1 MLSDS
6 EASFTATEFVDDDTV
21 EGCAVASPA
30 HELRLFGDRS
40 PCEGD
45 SFFYIAMRSS
55 GPRAR
60 TRRGR
65 SYR

>member
-6 EASFTATEFVDDDTV
+6 ETSFTATAFVEDV
-21 EGCAVASPA
+21 SGEGCAVVSPA

-45 SFFYIAMRSS
+45 SFFYIAMRPSR
-55 GPRAR
+55 PKAR

>member
-6 EASFTATEFVDDDTV
+6 ETSFTATAFVKDDSV
-21 EGCAVASPA
+21 EGFAVVSPA
-30 HELRLFGDRS
+30 HELGLFRDRS

-45 SFFYIAMRSS
+45 SFFFIAMRPS
-55 GPRAR
+55 GPKAR

-65 SYR
+65 TYR